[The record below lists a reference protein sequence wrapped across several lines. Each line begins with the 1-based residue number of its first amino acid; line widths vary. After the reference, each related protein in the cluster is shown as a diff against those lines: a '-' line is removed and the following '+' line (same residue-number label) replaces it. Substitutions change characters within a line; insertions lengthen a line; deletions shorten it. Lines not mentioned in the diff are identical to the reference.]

1 MLLFNQCG
9 FNRYFQTRSSSP
21 DHYRSIKVMEVRDEV
36 IGSNNTVMEV
46 RNEAMEVRIRLW
58 KYMNEVNEVQ

>member
-1 MLLFNQCG
+1 
-9 FNRYFQTRSSSP
+9 
-21 DHYRSIKVMEVRDEV
+21 MEVRDEV

-58 KYMNEVNEVQ
+58 KYMNEVNEVQWGYGFKMEVMVLRIRIRKWE